1 MKISMGFLIVIIK
14 LIVKF
19 IWGAVEIWVAQTT
32 LTNMNKCRI
41 DSLFESKSFYIN
53 YKSLVLVKKYPCKQS
68 GTLTDMV
75 DWILPKVQKTLSVH
89 ITIFSKEKAG
99 AIGHMKL
106 EYEIPAILHRIWSGN
121 ERVTWMINLKLSRS

>member
-41 DSLFESKSFYIN
+41 DSLLESKSFYIN
-53 YKSLVLVKKYPCKQS
+53 YDSLVLVKKYPCKQS
-68 GTLTDMV
+68 GTLTEW
-75 DWILPKVQKTLSVH
+75 DWILPKVKKTLSVH

-106 EYEIPAILHRIWSGN
+106 EHEIPAIWCRIWNGN
-121 ERVTWMINLKLSRS
+121 EPVTWMINLKLSR

>member
-1 MKISMGFLIVIIK
+1 MKFSMGFLIVIIK

-41 DSLFESKSFYIN
+41 DSLLESKSFYIN
-53 YKSLVLVKKYPCKQS
+53 YDSLVLVKKYPCKQS
-68 GTLTDMV
+68 GTLTEW
-75 DWILPKVQKTLSVH
+75 DWILPKVKKTLSVH

-99 AIGHMKL
+99 GIGHMKL
-106 EYEIPAILHRIWSGN
+106 ECEIPAIWCRIWNGN
-121 ERVTWMINLKLSRS
+121 EPVTWMINLKLSR

>member
-1 MKISMGFLIVIIK
+1 MKFSMGFLIVIIK

-41 DSLFESKSFYIN
+41 DSLLESKSFYIN
-53 YKSLVLVKKYPCKQS
+53 YDSLVLVKKYPCKQS

-106 EYEIPAILHRIWSGN
+106 EYEIPAIWCRIWNGN
-121 ERVTWMINLKLSRS
+121 EPVTWMINLKLSW